1 MSFAV
6 VIVVLQGLRPEPAA
20 RGPPPILHLTY
31 VMGNADPATR
41 PGDVSTGPCREV
53 PSPVTRG

>member
-20 RGPPPILHLTY
+20 RGPVLILHLSSRDGQCRSATSSSDS
-31 VMGNADPATR
+31 DP
-41 PGDVSTGPCREV
+41 GLCRQ
-53 PSPVTRG
+53 SSFPVTSE